1 MSVETEIKAAE
12 QAVEGAVTSVET
24 KVEGE
29 VAAVEGEAKSVA
41 EAVVTEAK
49 KVEGDVVKEADK
61 VVEKVKAAF
70 VGLIADEKL
79 FLREAELEFLK
90 AQMEIQ
96 RLNKIAEAKS
106 KAYTDYVEQLFTKY
120 GLTKAE
126 YVFDGAV
133 AQFKK
138 L

>member
-1 MSVETEIKAAE
+1 MSIETV
-12 QAVEGAVTSVET
+12 VEGA
-24 KVEGE
+24 

-41 EAVVTEAK
+41 EAVVAEAA
-49 KVEGDVVKEADK
+49 KVEGEVKAEVAKVEA
-61 VVEKVKAAF
+61 VVKAAL
-70 VGLIADEKL
+70 VQITADEKL

-96 RLNKIAEAKS
+96 RLTKLAEEKS
-106 KAYTDYVEQLFTKY
+106 KAYTAYIENLYKTYAITKV
-120 GLTKAE
+120 E

-133 AQFKK
+133 NVFKK

>member
-1 MSVETEIKAAE
+1 MSIETVI
-12 QAVEGAVTSVET
+12 EGEVKTVET
-24 KVEGE
+24 KVET
-29 VAAVEGEAKSVA
+29 VA
-41 EAVVTEAK
+41 EAVVA
-49 KVEGDVVKEADK
+49 KVE
-61 VVEKVKAAF
+61 EKIKAAL
-70 VGLIADEKL
+70 VNIVADEKL

-96 RLNKIAEAKS
+96 RLSKVAEAKS
-106 KAYTDYVEQLFTKY
+106 KSYTDYIESLFVKY

-133 AQFKK
+133 NAFKK